1 MGVWIFLD
9 FCLLAAGL
17 IALVLS
23 IIWMSPNLL
32 LNMVFTKSD
41 LTAGLVLGVA
51 LIATFIVSIG
61 AIVQR
66 NHVTIGLVILNW
78 VLILD
83 ALGVIVIGTVFWFA
97 TLMERNHFHEVY
109 AQQTTQQRIAI
120 QDKLKCCGYF
130 NTSDL
135 VEFAG
140 NFCANQSFVQSPAFL
155 GNDSTDS
162 TLCVTPITEFADK
175 SMLLTFTTVYAYMAV
190 LVGLFLASLCVI
202 NKRLEDERFKRID
215 MKRGGRF
222 I

>member
-41 LTAGLVLGVA
+41 LTGTVFRSSRYASCAEPFCPAGLVLGVA
-51 LIATFIVSIG
+51 LIATFIISIG

-120 QDKLKCCGYF
+120 QDK
-130 NTSDL
+130 
-135 VEFAG
+135 V
-140 NFCANQSFVQSPAFL
+140 
-155 GNDSTDS
+155 
-162 TLCVTPITEFADK
+162 
-175 SMLLTFTTVYAYMAV
+175 
-190 LVGLFLASLCVI
+190 
-202 NKRLEDERFKRID
+202 RLE
-215 MKRGGRF
+215 
-222 I
+222 